1 MNFNVNNTKP
11 LILLSPLDWGLGH
24 TTRCIPII
32 HTLLQL
38 NCDVLV
44 ACNSRQKE
52 LLIREFPD
60 LFFIPLEG
68 YNVQYGTN
76 KRRTITRIILQLPGI
91 LIKIKREHRWL
102 KKLLQQYRPDFIISD
117 NRFGFY
123 ARNIPS
129 YFITHQLA
137 IETGLG
143 KRINTITR
151 LLNYHFIHRFRE
163 CWVPDNRG
171 ASALAGTLS
180 NPGKLPAIPVQ
191 YLGPLSRMQP
201 CNSARTSIPLLI
213 ILSGPEP
220 QRSVFE
226 QLLLQALKQVTIATT
241 IVRGLTGKPAPVVP
255 AHITLYDH
263 ADAATLNSMLCAA
276 EMIIS
281 RAGYTT
287 VMDVLKLGKKSILV
301 PTPGQAEQEYIA
313 QWLLEKQLAYTVPQQ
328 AFELQQVLETAQRF
342 DFNRIT
348 LPENYQPVLQ
358 QAVAAVSTKKT
369 SVILSAE

>member
-38 NCDVLV
+38 NCDVLI

-60 LFFIPLEG
+60 LFFVPLEG

-76 KRRTITRIILQLPGI
+76 KRRTIARIVLQLPKI

-102 KKLLQQYRPDFIISD
+102 KKLLRQYRPDLIISD

-151 LLNYHFIHRFRE
+151 LLNYRFIHRFRE
-163 CWVPDNRG
+163 CWVPDNQG

-180 NPGKLPAIPVQ
+180 NPGKLPATPVQ
-191 YLGPLSRMQP
+191 YLGPLSRMQL
-201 CNSARTSIPLLI
+201 CNSTHISIPLLI

-226 QLLLQALKQVTIATT
+226 QLLLQALEQVTIATT

-255 AHITLYDH
+255 PHVTLYDH
-263 ADAATLNSMLCAA
+263 ADAATLNSMLCSA

-313 QWLLEKQLAYTVPQQ
+313 EWLLEKQLAYTVRQQ
-328 AFELQQVLETAQRF
+328 AFKLQQALEAAQHF
-342 DFNRIT
+342 DFKHIT
-348 LPENYQPVLQ
+348 LTENYQPVLQ

-369 SVILSAE
+369 GVILSAE